1 MPVGRF
7 APTPSGELHLG
18 SLRTAAAAWLFARQ
32 AGSAFLLRVEDL
44 DPNVSRHG
52 FAAGQLADLAA
63 IGVDWDG
70 PVVRQSDRREHYDAA
85 LSRLVDLG
93 LTYECFCT
101 RREIREAST
110 APHVVP
116 GTYPGTCRDLTAA
129 ERAAARRSGRPA
141 ALRLRGRGDRVR
153 VVDGLRGPV
162 EARVDDVVLRRND
175 GVAAYNLAVVV
186 DDAHQGV
193 EQVVRA
199 EDLLPVAP
207 TQAHLYD
214 LLGLPRPRW
223 AHVPLVVG
231 ADGVR
236 LAKRHGSV
244 TLAELR
250 SAGVAVEA
258 VVGWIGKG
266 LGIDDPAGAR
276 SVADLLEGFEP
287 AAIPTDAATVLDPD
301 GTDPDGADRG
311 PGPLDQAGAPS
322 SAYGRRP

>member
-32 AGSAFLLRVEDL
+32 AGSAFLVRVEDL

-52 FAAGQLADLAA
+52 FEEGQLADLTA

-70 PVVRQSDRREHYDAA
+70 PVVRQSERRARYDAA
-85 LSRLVDLG
+85 LTALVERG
-93 LTYECFCT
+93 VTYECFCT

-110 APHVVP
+110 APHVAP
-116 GTYPGTCRDLTAA
+116 GTYPGTCRDLTAG
-129 ERAAARRSGRPA
+129 ERAAARRSGRRP
-141 ALRLRGRGDRVR
+141 ALRLRGDGTVVR
-153 VVDGLRGPV
+153 IVDELRGTV

-186 DDAHQGV
+186 DDAAQGV
-193 EQVVRA
+193 EQVVRG

-207 TQAHLYD
+207 TQAHLCD
-214 LLGLPRPRW
+214 LLGLARPDW

-231 ADGVR
+231 PDGTR

-244 TLAELR
+244 TLTELR
-250 SAGVAVEA
+250 SSGVTVEA
-258 VVGWIGKG
+258 VVSWIGRG
-266 LGIDDPAGAR
+266 LGIAEADGVR
-276 SVADLLEGFEP
+276 SVADLLERFDA
-287 AAIPTDAATVLDPD
+287 AAIPAGAATVLDPD
-301 GTDPDGADRG
+301 GADLGSAR
-311 PGPLDQAGAPS
+311 LDQVGAPP

>member
-32 AGSAFLLRVEDL
+32 AGSAFLVRVEDL

-52 FAAGQLADLAA
+52 FEAGQLADLTA
-63 IGVDWDG
+63 IGVEWDG
-70 PVVRQSDRREHYDAA
+70 PVVRQSERRASYDAA
-85 LSRLVDLG
+85 LTALVERG

-116 GTYPGTCRDLTAA
+116 GTYPGTCRDLTAGQ
-129 ERAAARRSGRPA
+129 RASAHRSGRRPA
-141 ALRLRGRGDRVR
+141 VRLRGDGTVARVI
-153 VVDGLRGPV
+153 DDLRGVV
-162 EARVDDVVLRRND
+162 EASVDDVVLRRND

-186 DDAHQGV
+186 DDAAQGV

-207 TQAHLYD
+207 TQAHLCD
-214 LLGLPRPRW
+214 LLGLARPRW

-231 ADGVR
+231 PDGVR

-244 TLAELR
+244 SLADLR
-250 SAGVAVEA
+250 SAGVTVEA
-258 VVGWIGKG
+258 VVRWIGRG
-266 LGIDDPAGAR
+266 LGVEDVDGAR
-276 SVADLLEGFEP
+276 SVADLLDRFDAAAVP
-287 AAIPTDAATVLDPD
+287 AGAATVLDPEGD
-301 GTDPDGADRG
+301 DLGSSG
-311 PGPLDQAGAPS
+311 LDQAGPPPP
-322 SAYGRRP
+322 AYGRRP

>member
-32 AGSAFLLRVEDL
+32 AGSAFLVRVEDL

-52 FAAGQLADLAA
+52 FEEGQLADLTA

-70 PVVRQSDRREHYDAA
+70 PVVRQSERRARYDAA
-85 LSRLVDLG
+85 LTALVERG
-93 LTYECFCT
+93 VTYECFCT

-116 GTYPGTCRDLTAA
+116 GTYPGTCRDLTAG
-129 ERAAARRSGRPA
+129 ERAAARRSGRRPA
-141 ALRLRGRGDRVR
+141 VRLRGDGAVVR
-153 VVDGLRGPV
+153 VTDDLRGAV

-186 DDAHQGV
+186 DDAAQGV

-207 TQAHLYD
+207 TQAHLCD
-214 LLGLPRPRW
+214 LLGLARPRW

-231 ADGVR
+231 PDGVR

-250 SAGVAVEA
+250 SAGVTIES
-258 VVGWIGKG
+258 VVGWIGRG
-266 LGIDDPAGAR
+266 LGVDDVDGAR
-276 SVADLLEGFEP
+276 SVADLLAGFHA
-287 AAIPTDAATVLDPD
+287 AAIPAGAATVHDLDGGDLGTSGPD
-301 GTDPDGADRG
+301 RAAAG
-311 PGPLDQAGAPS
+311 PS
-322 SAYGRRP
+322 TYGRRP

>member
-7 APTPSGELHLG
+7 APTPSGQLHLG

-52 FAAGQLADLAA
+52 FEQGQVADLTA

-70 PVVRQSDRREHYDAA
+70 PVVRQSERRERYEAA
-85 LSRLVDLG
+85 LAQLVDRG

-110 APHVVP
+110 APHVAP

-129 ERAAARRSGRPA
+129 ERAAAHRSGRPA
-141 ALRLRGRGDRVR
+141 ALRLRGDGAPVR
-153 VVDGLRGPV
+153 IVDELRGVV
-162 EARVDDVVLRRND
+162 EACVDDVVLRRND

-186 DDAHQGV
+186 DDADQGV

-214 LLGLPRPRW
+214 LLGRPRPRW

-231 ADGVR
+231 PDGAR

-244 TLAELR
+244 TLADLR
-250 SAGVAVEA
+250 SAGVTVAA
-258 VVGWIGKG
+258 VVAWIGRG
-266 LGIDDPAGAR
+266 LGIDDVDGAR
-276 SVADLLEGFEP
+276 SVAHLVERFDA
-287 AAIPTDAATVLDPD
+287 AAIPAGAATVLDPEGSHL
-301 GTDPDGADRG
+301 GTPA
-311 PGPLDQAGAPS
+311 LDQAGPRP